1 MLPDSVSSRPPPVNR
16 STLATSPFTAWPA
29 SRRSTLWAGSRV
41 PLRRRRMSTSER
53 RCGSQPPHL
62 PTSPHTS
69 RISPSLPTSPHISRP
84 QMRKADPYL
93 PTSPRMCVLGPPGGS
108 RHLPLDSAGL
118 RRVQLKPQPV
128 PPRACCGHS
137 PRLFGMPQAPA
148 RLTISPPLS
157 PSLPRYLSAEVDP
170 IQAFAAPV
178 FGHRDIAEIDAEIKP
193 RYVPRYSRHRTV
205 VWPQELRS
213 RPPGAVTE

>member
-1 MLPDSVSSRPPPVNR
+1 MASLKAVNFVGGFARAAAPSPDEYLRAQMR
-16 STLATSPFTAWPA
+16 KPA
-29 SRRSTLWAGSRV
+29 
-41 PLRRRRMSTSER
+41 
-53 RCGSQPPHL
+53 
-62 PTSPHTS
+62 
-69 RISPSLPTSPHISRP
+69 PTSPHISP
-84 QMRKADPYL
+84 HLPYLPISPHISPHLEAQMRKVDPHL

-148 RLTISPPLS
+148 HLTISPHLS

-193 RYVPRYSRHRTV
+193 RYA
-205 VWPQELRS
+205 EI
-213 RPPGAVTE
+213 

>member
-1 MLPDSVSSRPPPVNR
+1 MASLKAVNFVGGFARAAAPSPDEYLRAQMRKPAP
-16 STLATSPFTAWPA
+16 TSPHISPHLPYLPI
-29 SRRSTLWAGSRV
+29 S
-41 PLRRRRMSTSER
+41 PPI
-53 RCGSQPPHL
+53 PPHLEAQMRKADPYL
-62 PTSPHTS
+62 PTSP
-69 RISPSLPTSPHISRP
+69 RISRP

-93 PTSPRMCVLGPPGGS
+93 PTSPRMCVLGPPGGP

-148 RLTISPPLS
+148 RLTISPHLS

-193 RYVPRYSRHRTV
+193 RYA
-205 VWPQELRS
+205 EI
-213 RPPGAVTE
+213 